1 MPFDPKLASKLNEPL
16 DELLR
21 RAFGF
26 ASFRANQEA
35 VCRAA
40 IDGRDVLL
48 VMPTGAGKSLCYQLP
63 AIAREG
69 TTLVISPL
77 IALMEDQASK
87 LEALGFSVARIH
99 SGMDRAAS
107 REACVAYLN
116 GLLQFLFI
124 APERFRVPG
133 FAEMLAKRKPGLV
146 AIDEAHCISQWG
158 HDFRPD
164 YRTLG
169 QHLPALRPA
178 PIIALTATATPIVQ
192 DDIVKQLALR
202 DATRFIHGFRR
213 DNLAVEVVEVAKSRR
228 ARFAGEVLS
237 DPARRPAIVY
247 APTRKD
253 AESLA
258 AELSAVFP
266 AAAYHAGLEPAV
278 RERVQRAFLEGRLE
292 AVVATIAFG
301 MGIDKADVRTV
312 IHTALP
318 GSLEAFYQEIGRAGR
333 DGKQS
338 RTVMMY
344 SYADKRTHEFFLERD
359 YPPAPELDRICRKL
373 QAGSQH
379 VEQLR
384 ESLCAGKNS
393 MDPDVF
399 AKALEKL
406 LVHGGASMD
415 YSEEVTLGHNSW
427 RDAYAAQT
435 VRRREQADLV
445 IRFAESR
452 QCRMGALVRHFGD
465 VKEARTPCGH
475 CDFCAPAECVAQRFR
490 EPSDQ
495 EKNALQDVVKA
506 LRGGVSKSTGKLH
519 KELFPGDEMGRT
531 QFEELLAGA
540 VSAGVLVLEN
550 TEFDKE
556 GKSIPYKKVSLTREG
571 ELFDVRTMGGMQL
584 KDLSESVSK
593 SARAKPRKDK
603 RKNSNIAWRTGRPE
617 RSSSAPQQ
625 DLAANRA
632 THAEPP
638 VRIDSASKRAVTNS
652 MDAYTAPEAAELED
666 KLRVWRLAEAKQY
679 GVPAFCIMG
688 NSTMRELALER
699 PRTMDALIAVKGIGE
714 AKAEKFGAAICRIC
728 AE

>member
-1 MPFDPKLASKLNEPL
+1 MTSSPLKLAGPQSEPL
-16 DELLR
+16 NDLLH

-40 IDGRDVLL
+40 IEGRDVLL

-87 LEALGFSVARIH
+87 LEALGFAVARIH

-107 REACVAYLN
+107 REACIAYLN
-116 GLLQFLFI
+116 GSLQFLFI

-192 DDIVKQLALR
+192 DDIVKQLALH
-202 DATRFIHGFRR
+202 DAARFIHGFRR
-213 DNLAVEVVEVAKSRR
+213 ENLAVEVVEVAKSKRG
-228 ARFAGEVLS
+228 RFAGEVLS
-237 DPARRPAIVY
+237 DAVRRPAIVY

-253 AESLA
+253 AELLA

-318 GSLEAFYQEIGRAGR
+318 ASLEAYYQEIGRAGR
-333 DGKQS
+333 DSKQS

-359 YPPAPELDRICRKL
+359 YPPVEELDRIYRKL
-373 QAGSQH
+373 QAGHLH
-379 VEQLR
+379 VEDLR
-384 ESLCAGKNS
+384 QALCAGKS
-393 MDPDVF
+393 GMDAETF

-406 LVHGGASMD
+406 LVHGGAAMD
-415 YSEEVTLGHNSW
+415 YAEEVTRGHNHW
-427 RDAYAAQT
+427 REAYAAQA
-435 VRRREQADLV
+435 VRRRAQIDMV
-445 IRFAESR
+445 VRFAESK

-465 VKEARTPCGH
+465 VEEARTPCGH
-475 CDFCAPAECVAQRFR
+475 CDYCAPEQCVAQRFR
-490 EPSDQ
+490 QATAQ
-495 EKNALQDVVKA
+495 ERNALQDVVKA
-506 LRGGVSKSTGKLH
+506 LRCGTAKSTGKLH
-519 KELFPGDEMGRT
+519 KELFPRDEMGRT
-531 QFEELLAGA
+531 EFEELLAGA
-540 VSAGVLVLEN
+540 ASAGVIELEDA
-550 TEFDKE
+550 EFEKD
-556 GKSIPYKKVSLTREG
+556 GRSIAYRKVSLTRKG
-571 ELFDVRTMGGMQL
+571 ELFDVRAMAGMQL
-584 KDLSESVSK
+584 KDLSESVSE
-593 SARAKPRKDK
+593 SRNAKASKGK
-603 RKNSNIAWRTGRPE
+603 KINSNGAGH
-617 RSSSAPQQ
+617 AG
-625 DLAANRA
+625 DAAR
-632 THAEPP
+632 
-638 VRIDSASKRAVTNS
+638 VS
-652 MDAYTAPEAAELED
+652 TAPKQVLAKKTGDTAAPEVAALEE
-666 KLRVWRLAEAKQY
+666 KLRAWRLAEAKEY

-688 NSTMRELALER
+688 NSTLRELAMER
-699 PRTMDALIAVKGIGE
+699 PRTLDDLIAVKGIGA

>member
-1 MPFDPKLASKLNEPL
+1 MRG
-16 DELLR
+16 LLL

-40 IDGRDVLL
+40 IDGRDALL

-87 LEALGFSVARIH
+87 LEALGFAVARIH

-116 GLLQFLFI
+116 GSLQFLFI

-133 FAEMLAKRKPGLV
+133 FAEMLAKRKPSLV

-178 PIIALTATATPIVQ
+178 PVIALTATATPIVQ

-202 DATRFIHGFRR
+202 DAERFIHGFRR
-213 DNLAVEVVEVAKSRR
+213 ENLAVEVVEVAKSRR
-228 ARFAGEVLS
+228 ARFAGEVLG
-237 DPARRPAIVY
+237 DPERRPAIVY
-247 APTRKD
+247 APTRRD

-278 RERVQRAFLEGRLE
+278 RERVQRAFLEGRLD

-318 GSLEAFYQEIGRAGR
+318 SSLEAYYQEIGRAGR

-338 RTVMMY
+338 RTVLMY

-359 YPPAPELDRICRKL
+359 YPPAPELDRLCRKL
-373 QAGSQH
+373 QGGPQH
-379 VEQLR
+379 VEDLR
-384 ESLCAGKNS
+384 QSLCTGKS
-393 MDPDVF
+393 AMDADTF

-406 LVHGGASMD
+406 LIHGGASMD
-415 YSEEVTLGHNSW
+415 YTEEVTLGHKQW

-435 VRRREQADLV
+435 VRRRAQIDMV
-445 IRFAESR
+445 VRFAESK

-465 VKEARTPCGH
+465 VEEARTPCGH
-475 CDFCAPAECVAQRFR
+475 CDVCAPEACVAQRFR
-490 EPSDQ
+490 EPSAQ
-495 EKNALQDVVKA
+495 EREALQDVVKA
-506 LRGGVSKSTGKLH
+506 LRGGGAKSTGKLH
-519 KELFPGDEMGRT
+519 KELFPRDEMART
-531 QFEELLAGA
+531 EFEELLAGA
-540 VSAGVLVLEN
+540 AMAGIVELE
-550 TEFDKE
+550 EAGFEKD
-556 GKSIPYKKVSLTREG
+556 GRSIAYRKVSLTGEG
-571 ELFDVRTMGGMQL
+571 EVFDVRTMRGMQL
-584 KDLSESVSK
+584 KDMSESVTQ
-593 SARAKPRKDK
+593 SARKDK
-603 RKNSNIAWRTGRPE
+603 RKRSSGGE
-617 RSSSAPQQ
+617 RSSQAARMSSSPKPSVAKAAAAPG
-625 DLAANRA
+625 
-632 THAEPP
+632 
-638 VRIDSASKRAVTNS
+638 
-652 MDAYTAPEAAELED
+652 PEAAALEE
-666 KLRVWRLAEAKQY
+666 KLRVWRLAEAKEY

-688 NSTMRELALER
+688 NSTMRELAMER
-699 PRTMDALIAVKGIGE
+699 PRTMDELIAVKGIGQ